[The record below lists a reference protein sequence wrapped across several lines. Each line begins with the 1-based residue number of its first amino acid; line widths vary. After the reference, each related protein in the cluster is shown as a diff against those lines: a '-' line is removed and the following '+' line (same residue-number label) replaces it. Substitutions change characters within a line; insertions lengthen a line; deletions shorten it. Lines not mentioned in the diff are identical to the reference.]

1 MHKNSDEK
9 GRQVSKMFLPRMP
22 FEKKRHLEE
31 CVYVFE
37 VSSENN
43 KTDITSKQAE
53 VDWKARQSKN
63 WNVILLYIVVPTKK
77 ARIIRISDPF
87 LPWTSMF
94 SR

>member
-1 MHKNSDEK
+1 
-9 GRQVSKMFLPRMP
+9 MFLPRMP

-53 VDWKARQSKN
+53 VDWKARQSK
-63 WNVILLYIVVPTKK
+63 IETSFSYISSYQRRKLELSELVTLSCLGR
-77 ARIIRISDPF
+77 ACF
-87 LPWTSMF
+87 LG
-94 SR
+94 R